1 MIEQVNQSDELRD
14 EVEKELRQ
22 RENLFKNPEQES
34 TPTRTSE
41 TLPELPSLQK
51 DEPVEENN
59 TRTFEIKLNDLP
71 LDCSLVFR
79 NLPDNIDAATF
90 KLMTDITKKI
100 MKFNTLTG
108 RTVNS
113 IKATT
118 LPLDTAPSKKETMIT
133 LSEKILQHYASL
145 TKGKPLKERMKI
157 GKALGIVAN
166 NQASFEMKEWYMK
179 KKAKDK
185 NWQVDW

>member
-34 TPTRTSE
+34 TPTVE
-41 TLPELPSLQK
+41 PGPLPELPALETE
-51 DEPVEENN
+51 EPEVTSN
-59 TRTFEIKLNDLP
+59 RTFEIKLNDLP

-79 NLPDNIDAATF
+79 NLPDHIDAATF

-118 LPLDTAPSKKETMIT
+118 LPLDTSPSKKETMIT

-145 TKGKPLKERMKI
+145 TKGKPLKERMEI

-185 NWQVDW
+185 HWQVDW